1 MTSISTKNKLEQDQI
16 FKISCFK
23 EVIKKTH
30 PHKHDGY
37 FELIFISEGEGFHW
51 IETENFQ
58 VNCPDLFFLKPGQLH
73 YWQFTAIPKGF
84 VLMFKEELLNP
95 LEDNSILQM
104 IRQLNEVTH
113 IHLENETA
121 FQAILEDIL
130 EVYRSDSSY
139 ARDILLGYL
148 KVLFGKIASLSL
160 SPSKSIGSAIPQSLC
175 ERFLAILPTK
185 CPDLHKV
192 SDYAALLHTS
202 PQNLNQT
209 CRKKIGKSA
218 GELISDQMLL
228 EAKRNILHT
237 DQNINEIADLLH
249 FNDASYFV
257 KFFKKHT
264 GETPH
269 QYRARYFG

>member
-1 MTSISTKNKLEQDQI
+1 
-16 FKISCFK
+16 
-23 EVIKKTH
+23 
-30 PHKHDGY
+30 
-37 FELIFISEGEGFHW
+37 
-51 IETENFQ
+51 
-58 VNCPDLFFLKPGQLH
+58 
-73 YWQFTAIPKGF
+73 
-84 VLMFKEELLNP
+84 MFKEELLNP

-113 IHLENETA
+113 IHLENGSA

-130 EVYRSDSSY
+130 EVYQSDSSY

-160 SPSKSIGSAIPQSLC
+160 SPSKSNGSAIPQSLC
-175 ERFLAILPTK
+175 ERFFALLPAK

-192 SDYAALLHTS
+192 SEYAALLHTS

-218 GELISDQMLL
+218 GELISDQLLL

-237 DQNINEIADLLH
+237 DQNINEIADHLH

-257 KFFKKHT
+257 KFFKKHM